1 MVSALDDLKKDLD
14 NLGNNIRQNEKD
26 VYEKLDSLAKDL
38 YSKIDITND
47 RVSKQSTSLEVMIE
61 KMSIFIDTFRNHDE
75 NEMRKYSDILLMF
88 EKVENTI
95 KQRDKDVKDSY
106 VSKEEFSKL
115 QKLTEENG
123 EAIKEGWKLF
133 YKVSGGITALIL
145 LGSVIAYVVS
155 LVNQLHSL
163 GVK

>member
-1 MVSALDDLKKDLD
+1 MVSALDDLKKELD

-38 YSKIDITND
+38 YSKIDVTND

-61 KMSIFIDTFRNHDE
+61 KMSIFIDTFKNHDE
-75 NEMRKYSDILLMF
+75 NEMKKYSDIIDMF
-88 EKVENTI
+88 EKVKVSISESNKKVEDKYVTKDEFHQI
-95 KQRDKDVKDSY
+95 KVA
-106 VSKEEFSKL
+106 
-115 QKLTEENG
+115 TEENG
-123 EAIKEGWKLF
+123 KAIKEGWKLF
-133 YKVSGGITALIL
+133 YKVSCGITALIL
-145 LGSVIAYVVS
+145 LGSVIAYMVS